1 VLQRKKYRYLA
12 YAYKTF
18 MAGLC
23 LTVITFAVEYGTSLI
38 GG

>member
-23 LTVITFAVEYGTSLI
+23 LTVITFAAEYAMRLG
-38 GG
+38 